1 MRINQKRRAFV
12 LSLLLSAPVIFS
24 SALASAGPVAD
35 QTKKELKFG
44 FVPGPYEDTFR
55 KGIEPILAKQGY
67 RIRYYSF
74 SSGLEANNAVFTG
87 DIDAN
92 IMQHS
97 VFLKAYNQ
105 RNRTDLVGI
114 VHVPTP
120 PMGLYSR
127 KYRTTADVQAGS
139 RVVVPNDPVN
149 LERALKI
156 LAGLGWIGLKPAANP
171 IDVTE
176 LDVASNSKGVKITP
190 LESAQ
195 APRALEDVELAA
207 VQGNFAIYSGLKL
220 TDALA
225 LEKMT
230 LPYVN
235 VVAVRKQNVDV
246 QWARDITAAYKSPE
260 FQQTIRNDRFYD
272 GFRLPDYFS
281 KS

>member
-1 MRINQKRRAFV
+1 MNVRINPIRRTFV
-12 LSLLLSAPVIFS
+12 LALTLAMSA
-24 SALASAGPVAD
+24 ALASGLAATTQQAD
-35 QTKKELKFG
+35 PPYKDLKLG

-55 KGIEPILAKQGY
+55 KGVAPILERQGY
-67 RIRYYSF
+67 RVKYVSF

-97 VFLKAYNQ
+97 VFLEAYNQ
-105 RNRTDLVGI
+105 RQKTDLAGI

-127 KYRTTADVQAGS
+127 TYKAAADVKSGA
-139 RVVVPNDPVN
+139 RVAVPNDPVN

-156 LAGLGWIGLKPAANP
+156 LRDLGWIELKPAANP

-176 LDVASNSKGVKITP
+176 LDVTSNSKRVKITP

-235 VVAVRKQNVDV
+235 VVAVKKKNADAP
-246 QWARDITAAYKSPE
+246 WARDIAAAYKSRE
-260 FQQTIRNDRFYD
+260 FQKTIRDDRFYD
-272 GFRLPDYFS
+272 GFRLPDYFD
-281 KS
+281 